1 MRSCPPCAPSIG
13 TRLGTIPPLPYQALM
28 DGPGTGNPGTGN
40 TDACA
45 PGYACADTFLRERAF
60 TLAATPTC
68 GQSAMSAQR
77 SHCGLRAKH
86 TRRPCSM
93 RRIENG
99 VQSDGGN
106 IF

>member
-1 MRSCPPCAPSIG
+1 MGSCLPCAPSIG
-13 TRLGTIPPLPYQALM
+13 TRLGTMPSLPEQALM
-28 DGPGTGNPGTGN
+28 DGPGTGKPGKGN
-40 TDACA
+40 NNL
-45 PGYACADTFLRERAF
+45 YACAATFWRERAF
-60 TLAATPTC
+60 TLEATPTC

-99 VQSDGGN
+99 VQPDGGN
-106 IF
+106 IL